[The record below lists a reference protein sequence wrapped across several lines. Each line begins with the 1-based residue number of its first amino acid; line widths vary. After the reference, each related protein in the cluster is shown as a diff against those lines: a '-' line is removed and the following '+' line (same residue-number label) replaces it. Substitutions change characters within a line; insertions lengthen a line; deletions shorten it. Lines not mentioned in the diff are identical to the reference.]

1 MSRNYF
7 YLIIAFLFLFTSC
20 ESSIEKIKYIGID
33 RALGLLQQSSKESQN
48 SIDILFYGQ
57 SIIGGLKTD
66 ILVDSL
72 KAHYPYAKINF
83 KHKPIGGFT
92 IPKLIK
98 TAEHDLYQENPDL
111 IIFHAYDG
119 IKDGLFDSLV
129 KTIRSNMA
137 SDILLLDHHLVWNKP
152 NSKLQSINEAHDRDS
167 KEIEKIAKKYGCG
180 IVKVREQW
188 KDYLLNN
195 NIGANELMGNTI
207 DPNVHPNDKGN
218 ELLRSMVMSKLTEV
232 PSIAYN
238 IQDDGLRTL
247 YEFKNS
253 NDLSISSAGN
263 RFQLI
268 TDRLKNKEAKI
279 KVLINDK
286 SPSEFRSNYYISR
299 PSKGFKSWMPSI
311 LKVSF
316 GKTLPKEEK
325 WTLEIYD
332 INRDTNTFNFKL
344 SGDVSGLDGVG
355 NSEADFTSNSER
367 IQIKKE
373 DFYIFQTENIFK
385 NETPENFKINFSVIQ
400 IVGDTITLNRKQEK
414 YNLFRSLNSDNYKI
428 DIEVISGNPSIK
440 ALLINQPFLN
450 NNE

>member
-1 MSRNYF
+1 MSRIYF
-7 YLIIAFLFLFTSC
+7 FFIIPLLVLSTLYKPSV
-20 ESSIEKIKYIGID
+20 EKIKYKGID
-33 RALGLLQQSSKESQN
+33 RTLGLLQQSSIESPN
-48 SIDILFYGQ
+48 DVEILFYDQ
-57 SIIGGLKTD
+57 SIIGGLKTN
-66 ILVDSL
+66 ILIDSL
-72 KAHYPYAKINF
+72 KSRYPYANISF

-98 TAEHDLYQENPDL
+98 TAEHDLYHENPDL

-129 KTIRSNMA
+129 KTMRSKMA
-137 SDILLLDHHLVWNKP
+137 SDILLLDHHYVWNKP
-152 NSKLQSINEAHDRDS
+152 SARLQSINEAHDRDS
-167 KEIEKIAKKYGCG
+167 KAIEIIAKKYDCG
-180 IVKVREQW
+180 IVNVREQW
-188 KDYLLNN
+188 KNYLSEN

-207 DPNVHPNDKGN
+207 DPNVHPNDEGN
-218 ELLRSMVMSKLTEV
+218 ALLRSMLLAKLTET
-232 PSIAYN
+232 PNISYN
-238 IQDDGLRTL
+238 SQVDGQRTY
-247 YEFKNS
+247 YENKS
-253 NDLSISSAGN
+253 NDKLSASFSGN
-263 RFQLI
+263 WFQI
-268 TDRLKNKEAKI
+268 DTDKLKNNDAKI
-279 KVLINDK
+279 RVLIDDK
-286 SPSEFRSNYYISR
+286 SPSAYRSNYYISR

-344 SGDVSGLDGVG
+344 SGDVNGLDGVG
-355 NSEADFTSNSER
+355 NSKADFTSNSGR

-400 IVGDTITLNRKQEK
+400 IVGDTIILNRKQEK